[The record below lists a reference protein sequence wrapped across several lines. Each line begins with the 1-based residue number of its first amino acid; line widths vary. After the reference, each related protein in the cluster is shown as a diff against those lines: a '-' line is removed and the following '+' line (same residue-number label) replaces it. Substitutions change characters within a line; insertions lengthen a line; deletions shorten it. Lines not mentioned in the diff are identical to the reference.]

1 MVIHHSL
8 LGPLSSSQVPIEERI
23 RTLSLAVCAL
33 GVVGAALLYLR
44 AVLVPLVLAIAL
56 SYLLT
61 PVVDLL
67 SKRPLRCA
75 GVTLCAAEPA
85 RGWTRCCR
93 DLFCRLKLPRI
104 VAVFVA
110 LGVAFAVLGVLG
122 FIVADSVRT
131 FASKADSYSQRV
143 EELLGWAIGFMEEA
157 EADLRERVG
166 LNATATATIGGAWDN
181 TRVQQLASKVPVTR
195 LVLQAAES
203 LLELLSNLF
212 LVLLFTLYL
221 LLGGG
226 GAESHGVNA
235 EADAQVL
242 SYIKGKVLISL
253 GVGVATALILLAVGL
268 DLWLVFGVMAFWL
281 NFIPNVGSVVAVL
294 LPMPV
299 VLLDPTFS
307 SGAVFLALVLPFGV
321 HAIAGNV
328 FEPLVFGHSME
339 LAPVTILLSL
349 MLWGSVWGVTGMVL
363 AVPMTA
369 VLRIHLAY
377 VDHPLPRYLAARLVG
392 RAEKPV
398 DDDADAA
405 EEGRV
410 AAAEEGRAPPP
421 ETPASERARERAPLV
436 DGPSSSALSPEQ
448 PSVELSERPKLDLS
462 RFTPAAA
469 AAGKSE

>member
-392 RAEKPV
+392 RDEPRGVVVAE
-398 DDDADAA
+398 AA
-405 EEGRV
+405 EEGRD

-462 RFTPAAA
+462 RFAPAA